1 MMKAQVLDIRQERKA
16 ARSAEKKRELAL
28 HALSSLA
35 ELGYARTNLRDV
47 AQRSG
52 VSLGVIHYYFANKTE
67 LIACSIVLY
76 KEGFARE
83 VKDVIAA
90 NATPQALAQA
100 LAEFLEQT
108 VAQQAGLHRLW
119 YDVRAQAQFEPA
131 FQPCVQEVEHALRGI
146 FDTLFARLAGMQV
159 PVQDADPLRL
169 YLILDGWF
177 RHFLQQHL
185 AGDTNAAGALRLQ
198 VLQEFARLIK
208 PA

>member
-1 MMKAQVLDIRQERKA
+1 MMQAEVLDIRQHRKA

-28 HALSSLA
+28 HALTSLA

-52 VSLGVIHYYFANKTE
+52 ASLGVIHYYFASKTE

-90 NATPQALAQA
+90 SSTPQALALG
-100 LAEFLEQT
+100 LADLLEQT
-108 VAQQAGLHRLW
+108 VAQQAGMHRLW

-131 FQPCVQEVEHALRGI
+131 FQPCVQEVEHALQSI
-146 FDTLFARLAGMQV
+146 FDALFAKLATMHV
-159 PVQDADPLRL
+159 AVQEADPLRL
-169 YLILDGWF
+169 YIILDGWF

-185 AGDTNAAGALRLQ
+185 AGDAKAAGALRRQ
-198 VLQEFARLIK
+198 VLEEFARLTG
-208 PA
+208 

>member
-1 MMKAQVLDIRQERKA
+1 MRQAEVIDIRQERKA
-16 ARSAEKKRELAL
+16 ARCAEKKRELAL

-52 VSLGVIHYYFANKTE
+52 ASLGVIHYYFENKAE

-83 VKDVIAA
+83 VREVIAA
-90 NATPQALAQA
+90 HATPQELANALAA
-100 LAEFLEQT
+100 FMEQT
-108 VAQQAGLHRLW
+108 VIEQPGLHRLW

-131 FQPCVQEVEHALRGI
+131 FQACVQEVEQALQGI
-146 FDTLFARLAGMQV
+146 FDALFARLEAMQV
-159 PVQDADPLRL
+159 PLSDADPLRL
-169 YLILDGWF
+169 YIILDGWF

-185 AGDTNAAGALRLQ
+185 AGDTEAAGALRTQ
-198 VLQEFARLIK
+198 VLEEFARLISH
-208 PA
+208 

>member
-1 MMKAQVLDIRQERKA
+1 
-16 ARSAEKKRELAL
+16 
-28 HALSSLA
+28 LA

-52 VSLGVIHYYFANKTE
+52 ASLGVIHYYFASKTE

-90 NATPQALAQA
+90 SSTPQALALG
-100 LAEFLEQT
+100 LADLLEQT
-108 VAQQAGLHRLW
+108 VAQQAGMHRLW

-131 FQPCVQEVEHALRGI
+131 FQPCVQEVEHALQSI
-146 FDTLFARLAGMQV
+146 FDALFAKLATMHV
-159 PVQDADPLRL
+159 AVQEADPLRL
-169 YLILDGWF
+169 YIILDGWF

-185 AGDTNAAGALRLQ
+185 AGDAKAAGALRRQ
-198 VLQEFARLIK
+198 VLEEFARLTG
-208 PA
+208 

>member
-1 MMKAQVLDIRQERKA
+1 MRQAEVIDIRQERKA

-52 VSLGVIHYYFANKTE
+52 ASLGVIHYYFENKAE

-83 VKDVIAA
+83 VREVIAA
-90 NATPQALAQA
+90 HAMPQELASALAA
-100 LAEFLEQT
+100 FMEQT
-108 VAQQAGLHRLW
+108 VIEQPGLHRLW

-131 FQPCVQEVEHALRGI
+131 FQACVQEVEQALQGI
-146 FDTLFARLAGMQV
+146 FDALFARLEAMQV
-159 PVQDADPLRL
+159 PLSDADPLRL
-169 YLILDGWF
+169 YIILDGWF

-185 AGDTNAAGALRLQ
+185 AGDTGAAAALRAQ
-198 VLQEFARLIK
+198 VLAEFARLIQR
-208 PA
+208 